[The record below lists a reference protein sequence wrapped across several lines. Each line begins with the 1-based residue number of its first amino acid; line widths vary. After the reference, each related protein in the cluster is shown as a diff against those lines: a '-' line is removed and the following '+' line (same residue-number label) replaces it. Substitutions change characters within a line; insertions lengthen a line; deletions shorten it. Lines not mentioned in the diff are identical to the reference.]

1 MAVKALISTLE
12 DEILDPEEG
21 RPSQAPNLINSNSSH
36 VPSETFFLFSHE
48 IPSSNLGFIDPKAT
62 ELSLTLAGRDFT
74 IHQSPTVLSSTR
86 AGGTTGAVLWKITP
100 LFATYLSSPSSP
112 FSPIFHPAST
122 VLELGCGISPLTALL
137 LAPRVSR
144 YVLTDQPYVSRMIH
158 QNLEANPLPK
168 SASSSSS
175 KPSSSRR
182 KKAGAATSS
191 SSSAPGQDS
200 RPDGPGTI
208 TFRPLDWELDTPDP
222 SLTGSPAARS
232 FDAVVCCD
240 CIYNEALVGPLV
252 SATADLARLRLGE
265 QRDEADAR
273 DSAGASGDHHRHP
286 SSSTTTT
293 TTDRSEP
300 CVCIVAQQL
309 RSPDVFE
316 EWARAFHRDFRVWR
330 VPDALLPEGLRIESG
345 FVVHVGILREAKVDL

>member
-12 DEILDPEEG
+12 EEILDPEE
-21 RPSQAPNLINSNSSH
+21 
-36 VPSETFFLFSHE
+36 ETFFLFSHE

-112 FSPIFHPAST
+112 FSPIFRPTSA

-137 LAPRVSR
+137 LAPRVAR

-158 QNLEANPLPK
+158 QNLEANPLP
-168 SASSSSS
+168 SSSSSS
-175 KPSSSRR
+175 KSSSRR
-182 KKAGAATSS
+182 KKTGGGASS
-191 SSSAPGQDS
+191 SSPSSSSTPGVIAFQS
-200 RPDGPGTI
+200 
-208 TFRPLDWELDTPDP
+208 LDWELDTPDP
-222 SLTGSPAARS
+222 SLTGSPTIRS
-232 FDAVVCCD
+232 FDAIVCCD
-240 CIYNEALVGPLV
+240 CIYNEALVAPLV
-252 SATADLARLRLGE
+252 SATADLARLRLRE
-265 QRDEADAR
+265 REDRAEAR
-273 DSAGASGDHHRHP
+273 DSANNNALLQDHHSSAFSSSSSP
-286 SSSTTTT
+286 SSDA
-293 TTDRSEP
+293 DRSEP

-330 VPDALLPEGLRIESG
+330 VPDALLPEGLRIDSG
-345 FVVHVGILREAKVDL
+345 FVVHVGILREAETDF

>member
-12 DEILDPEEG
+12 DEILDPEEVPHSPLVDARRRHDG
-21 RPSQAPNLINSNSSH
+21 SRPLENNTPLRDLSLLPLLPLLPNL
-36 VPSETFFLFSHE
+36 PSCLDG
-48 IPSSNLGFIDPKAT
+48 P
-62 ELSLTLAGRDFT
+62 R
-74 IHQSPTVLSSTR
+74 
-86 AGGTTGAVLWKITP
+86 TGLRH
-100 LFATYLSSPSSP
+100 L
-112 FSPIFHPAST
+112 
-122 VLELGCGISPLTALL
+122 PLTALL

-168 SASSSSS
+168 PASSSSS

-182 KKAGAATSS
+182 KKTGAATSS

-273 DSAGASGDHHRHP
+273 DSAGAPGDHHRHP

-345 FVVHVGILREAKVDL
+345 FVVHIGILREAKADL

>member
-12 DEILDPEEG
+12 DEILDPEE
-21 RPSQAPNLINSNSSH
+21 
-36 VPSETFFLFSHE
+36 ETFFLFSHN

-100 LFATYLSSPSSP
+100 LFATYLASPTSPFTQLFTPSST
-112 FSPIFHPAST
+112 I
-122 VLELGCGISPLTALL
+122 LELGCGISPLTALL
-137 LAPRVSR
+137 LAPRVAR

-175 KPSSSRR
+175 SSSSTSRR
-182 KKAGAATSS
+182 SRKAAASSSTASSATTSS
-191 SSSAPGQDS
+191 S
-200 RPDGPGTI
+200 PGTI
-208 TFRPLDWELDTPDP
+208 SFHPLDWELDTPDP
-222 SLTGSPAARS
+222 SLTGVPPSTANS
-232 FDAVVCCD
+232 FDVVVCCD
-240 CIYNEALVGPLV
+240 CIYNEALVEPLV
-252 SATADLARLRLGE
+252 STTADLARLRVRA
-265 QRDEADAR
+265 QQ
-273 DSAGASGDHHRHP
+273 GDQDQDDHDDNP
-286 SSSTTTT
+286 SSSSTTA
-293 TTDRSEP
+293 RSEP

-316 EWARAFHRDFRVWR
+316 EWIGAFHRDFRTWR
-330 VPDALLPEGLRIESG
+330 VPDALLPEGLRIEAG
-345 FVVHVGILREAKVDL
+345 FVVHVGILREATVDF